1 MGKDRKGK
9 ELGQGLS
16 QRKDGLYTA
25 RFVTKTG
32 YRKQKYFD
40 TLSKAR
46 AWLQEAKYEDG
57 HSTLPTFDMVAD
69 DIIHGDVELS
79 SLFD

>member
-32 YRKQKYFD
+32 YRKQGIYRCIVSGILLRLG
-40 TLSKAR
+40 LSN
-46 AWLQEAKYEDG
+46 G
-57 HSTLPTFDMVAD
+57 
-69 DIIHGDVELS
+69 G
-79 SLFD
+79 